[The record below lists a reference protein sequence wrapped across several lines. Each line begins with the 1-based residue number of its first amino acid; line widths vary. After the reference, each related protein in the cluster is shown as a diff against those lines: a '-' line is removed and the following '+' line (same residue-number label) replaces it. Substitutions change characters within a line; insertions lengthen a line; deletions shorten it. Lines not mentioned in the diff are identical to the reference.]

1 MEDRYFVRFKG
12 RVIGPLT
19 GEKTA
24 ELVRRGQ
31 ITRLHE
37 LSPDGLQWSKAEEFR
52 ELYPKAGARREESS
66 SKETTEQATPVAKE
80 AVEAEKW
87 HAHVDEQNVGPV
99 DEESIKLWISKGRL
113 KPDTLVWKHGMV
125 EWLPAE
131 LVRPQWFASGGDTA
145 PRRSTATGDVVADD
159 AGLEH
164 VLSIELRR
172 RLLWV
177 YITAITGLVLSIIGF
192 VFGLFTLV
200 GQIFSPVAVV
210 PILIFNM
217 LWLVLCGWLVACMI
231 SLIRFAN
238 ASSVLKHAP
247 IQANIRLA
255 ATRLSTF
262 WFLSGILV
270 SSALTLLV
278 MWMLFVIASGAKF
291 PRPPFE

>member
-1 MEDRYFVRFKG
+1 M
-12 RVIGPLT
+12 IGPLT

-24 ELVRRGQ
+24 ELIRRGQ

-52 ELYPKAGARREESS
+52 ELYPKAVAYREESFG
-66 SKETTEQATPVAKE
+66 KETIQMTQQGTPVAKE

-87 HAHVDEQNVGPV
+87 YAHVDDQNVGPV
-99 DEESIKLWISKGRL
+99 DEESIRLWISKGRL
-113 KPDTLVWKHGMV
+113 MPDTLVWKHGMA

-131 LVRPQWFASGGDTA
+131 LVRPQWFASGSAAA

-159 AGLEH
+159 AGIEQF
-164 VLSIELRR
+164 LSIELRR

-192 VFGLFTLV
+192 VFGLFTLI
-200 GQIFSPVAVV
+200 GQIFATVAVV

-238 ASSVLKHAP
+238 AASVLKHAP
-247 IQANIRLA
+247 IATNIRLA

-262 WFLSGILV
+262 WFLTGIMV

-291 PRPPFE
+291 PSPPFE